1 MVRAVVLIGVSQ
13 AGHLETLQAV
23 HDGVRAMRKWAS
35 GQAIDPA
42 LIKVITD
49 EKGPVEVSTI
59 KKAIRDLV
67 DLTTVEQLVV
77 YFAGH
82 GVNLSLTE
90 YWLLSGAPEDSN
102 AAVNLA
108 GSVELARFCGIPHVV
123 LISDACRTAA
133 DGIQAQAIRGSEI
146 FPNIPEG
153 TVERPVDVFFA
164 CALGA
169 PSLELKDPKKAAA
182 GYRAIYTDSLVEA
195 LEGLKDVV
203 VEDPEE
209 NARLRLIE
217 TASDGEPGGLI
228 RPWPLSFHLRADVP
242 ERLQSAGVKP
252 ELSQTPVAR
261 INSRATWLSRV
272 PVPKPAPPP
281 SAGRRTRRKPAGPH
295 EESAFS
301 GAEPAPPP
309 AGPPPSAR
317 PEPVGSPPAPPRVGA
332 PPAPPSGAP
341 LSPSPAVPPGLL
353 EISHS
358 MLRSTLAQGHS
369 LAAEFVGAG
378 DGSSF
383 PPAEAQAGA
392 SGDLQGSLTRIV
404 ESFGPDRL
412 ETSCGFKVRGARFV
426 SADSGRAEAEIGG
439 PGARTVLVRSF
450 GEPAANV
457 VVQFDNGTGML
468 LPALAQHV
476 GSITVEAGEVVNV
489 TYEPARG
496 SPLWPQ
502 VEERLGELRSLRALM
517 ASSARMGVFR
527 LRGSDGQQLA
537 ERIKIGKAPDPTM
550 AVYAAYAFHDR
561 QQSDLIREMSQSLK
575 TRRSLQLFDLAL
587 LGGDLARRE
596 GAEPGV
602 FPFVPLLTRG
612 WPLMGAHRV
621 TLPGRLENLGD
632 HRVESLWTLFDRRGT
647 ELIRSAIR
655 EKEIA

>member
-13 AGHLETLQAV
+13 AGNLETLQAV
-23 HDGVRAMRKWAS
+23 HDGVRAMRKWAA
-35 GQAIDPA
+35 GQGIDPA
-42 LIKVITD
+42 LIKLITD
-49 EKGPVEVSTI
+49 EEGPVEVSTI
-59 KKAIRDLV
+59 KKTIRGLV

-108 GSVELARFCGIPHVV
+108 GSIELARFCGIPHVV
-123 LISDACRTAA
+123 FISDACRTAA
-133 DGIQAQAIRGSEI
+133 EGIQAQAIRGAEI

-153 TVERPVDVFFA
+153 TAERPVDVFFA

-169 PSLELKDPKKAAA
+169 SSLELKDPKKAAS

-217 TASDGEPGGLI
+217 TALNGEPAGLI

-242 ERLQSAGVKP
+242 ERLQAAGVRP
-252 ELSQTPVAR
+252 ALSQTPVAR

-272 PVPKPAPPP
+272 PVPKSTPPP
-281 SAGRRTRRKPAGPH
+281 SAGRRTRRKPAGPK

-301 GAEPAPPP
+301 GAPPP
-309 AGPPPSAR
+309 AGAPPSAR
-317 PEPVGSPPAPPRVGA
+317 PEPVGA
-332 PPAPPSGAP
+332 PPAPRSSGVP
-341 LSPSPAVPPGLL
+341 VPPGPAVPPGLL
-353 EISHS
+353 EVSHS
-358 MLRSTLAQGHS
+358 MLRSTLAQGR
-369 LAAEFVGAG
+369 LTAGFVGAG
-378 DGSSF
+378 GGSSF
-383 PPAEAQAGA
+383 LPAGAQAGA
-392 SGDLQGSLTRIV
+392 PGDLHGSLTRIV
-404 ESFGPDRL
+404 KPFGPDRL

-439 PGARTVLVRSF
+439 WGARTVLVKSF

-457 VVQFDNGTGML
+457 VVQFDNGTGMV
-468 LPALAQHV
+468 LPALAQHI

-496 SPLWPQ
+496 SPLWSQ
-502 VEERLGELRSLRALM
+502 MEGRLAELRSLRALM

-575 TRRSLQLFDLAL
+575 VHRSFQLFDLAL
-587 LGGDLARRE
+587 LGGELARSVGE
-596 GAEPGV
+596 EPAM

-612 WPLMGAHRV
+612 WPLMGAHQV
-621 TLPGRLENLGD
+621 ALPGRLENLGD
-632 HRVESLWTLFDRRGT
+632 HRVESLWTLFDQRGT